1 MKAVRIYRKMK
12 AGKMDHNEG
21 RFLMWVLEPDAQHG
35 RSAGIGKHRAPVGA
49 GNHYDQLGA
58 DPMLTHASAPT
69 DEHCQG
75 KRR

>member
-21 RFLMWVLEPDAQHG
+21 RFLMWVLEPDAQHA

-49 GNHYDQLGA
+49 AGGGQVIITIN
-58 DPMLTHASAPT
+58 SAPIQ
-69 DEHCQG
+69 C
-75 KRR
+75 